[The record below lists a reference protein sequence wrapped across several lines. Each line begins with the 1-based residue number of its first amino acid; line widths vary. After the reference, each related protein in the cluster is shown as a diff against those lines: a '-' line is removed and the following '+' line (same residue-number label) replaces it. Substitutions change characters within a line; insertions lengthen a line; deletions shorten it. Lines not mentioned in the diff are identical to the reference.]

1 MFVQVLHEESSTG
14 FVFDASRAVE
24 FALDVAKGMAFLHSL
39 EREMPRF
46 HLNSKHVMVRG
57 KLKLLV

>member
-1 MFVQVLHEESSTG
+1 M
-14 FVFDASRAVE
+14 FDASRAVE